1 MQTENIHSTVDMVED
16 VAEKHITDY
25 NDLSRRAVRSLI
37 FHLLYTAEAHDYDCS
52 LQSIVDNYNRGFE
65 LSIPFDSEVVK
76 TAQQVVNLRDELDED
91 VKPLLVN
98 WRFDRLS
105 TVTKLILRFA
115 MWEMQHTDVDTT
127 IVINEAVELAKCFA
141 EKDAYKFIN
150 GVLDEAVK
158 RRVA

>member
-1 MQTENIHSTVDMVED
+1 MVEE
-16 VAEKHITDY
+16 VAEKQITDY

-52 LQSIVDNYNRGFE
+52 LNSIVDNYNRGFE
-65 LSIPFDSEVVK
+65 LNIPLESEVVK
-76 TAQQVVNLRDELDED
+76 TAQEIITRRDELDEL

-115 MWEMQHTDVDTT
+115 LWELQYTDVEPT

-141 EKDAYKFIN
+141 EKDAFKFIN

-158 RRVA
+158 RREA